1 VGAWDA
7 VVDKGAAGAVGAGA
21 VVLARAAGV
30 FAGVVFAE
38 AVFSAAGADFLA
50 AGAFFAGAAFLAG
63 LFRAEAAFF
72 AGAAFSPG
80 AALSGAAGPSAGAG
94 VSAVVGVSAA
104 AGLSGG
110 AVFSGAAARR
120 GRAEARTRGG
130 PASASRVLR
139 AERDPRALVPDCL
152 RSSSCMPLSC
162 PESAAARRSLRRHR
176 APAAGRHLEVGRAGN
191 CRVGVRL
198 RRIRTTAPEE
208 PSHAYPAGN
217 PTARP

>member
-1 VGAWDA
+1 

-38 AVFSAAGADFLA
+38 AVFLAAGADFLA

-80 AALSGAAGPSAGAG
+80 AALSGAAGPSAG
-94 VSAVVGVSAA
+94 VGVSAA

-110 AVFSGAAARR
+110 VVFSGAAARR

-162 PESAAARRSLRRHR
+162 PESAAARRNLRRHR

>member
-1 VGAWDA
+1 

-80 AALSGAAGPSAGAG
+80 AALSGAAGPSAG
-94 VSAVVGVSAA
+94 VGVSAA

-110 AVFSGAAARR
+110 VVFSGAAARR

>member
-80 AALSGAAGPSAGAG
+80 AALSGAAGPSAG
-94 VSAVVGVSAA
+94 VGVSAA

-110 AVFSGAAARR
+110 VVFSGAAARR